1 MSVELQNHVAF
12 ETVLQH
18 LDSGVLLFDSRG
30 NICFTNQEMTRLL
43 ETSEEVLIGCSLLK
57 LFRDQRIRRDFRSH
71 MVHITKHMLR
81 RKIQTYELVETN
93 RHWLITRTNIKELD
107 GYCLLTI
114 KDVSQ
119 YKEVEQTAFAQ
130 DKLAMLGQIAAAIAH
145 EIRNPLTAIRGF
157 IQLLRPYLKAV
168 GKEEYSRII
177 LAEIDRAND
186 IIVEFLDSSKP
197 TKPEKTCI
205 PIRLLLKDVVMLA
218 ESEALMRG
226 CEIRFSE
233 QGILD
238 SKVSI
243 DVKQMKQVILN
254 LVKNAMDA
262 ICDSGKEEPGMIDLS
277 LENEGEQLQIII
289 RDNGKGMN
297 KLSLKRLFDPF
308 YTTKATGTGIGL
320 SVSERII
327 KNHGGSISVDSQLG
341 LGTEF
346 IISLPKAT
354 G

>member
-1 MSVELQNHVAF
+1 MSVELPNHVAF
-12 ETVLQH
+12 ENVLQQ
-18 LDSGVLLFDSRG
+18 LDSGVLLFDSHG
-30 NICFTNQEMTRLL
+30 KICFVNQELTRLI
-43 ETSEEVLIGCSLLK
+43 ETSEEVLIGCSLLT
-57 LFRDQRIRRDFRSH
+57 LFRHQRIRRDYRSH
-71 MVHITKHMLR
+71 MLHITKHMLR
-81 RKIQTYELVETN
+81 GKVQTYELIETN
-93 RHWLITRTNIKELD
+93 HHWLITCTNNEKLG

-157 IQLLRPYLKAV
+157 IQLLRPYLRAI
-168 GKEEYSRII
+168 GKDEYSRII

-233 QGILD
+233 QRMLD
-238 SKVSI
+238 SKASI

-262 ICDSGKEEPGMIDLS
+262 IGDSGKQEPGRIDLS
-277 LENEGEQLQIII
+277 LTNEGEQLQIII

-297 KLSLKRLFDPF
+297 KVSLKKLFDPF
-308 YTTKATGTGIGL
+308 YTTKAAGTGLGL
-320 SVSERII
+320 SVSEKII
-327 KNHGGSISVDSQLG
+327 KNHGGSIRVDSQLG

-346 IISLPKAT
+346 IISLPMAA